1 MCPHNQL
8 AKYLEL
14 PQNGKIMAEVS
25 SPTTTHSPLPASF
38 LRLTLF
44 FAVHLDRL

>member
-1 MCPHNQL
+1 MCAPHKQL

-25 SPTTTHSPLPASF
+25 NHTAPEPIPP
-38 LRLTLF
+38 
-44 FAVHLDRL
+44 